1 MPAKNKKRTKKK
13 LKRSYGQEKKNLLPI
28 WQEYVIENHLS
39 IAKNREGLYYQELSL
54 FSCGQEKRRRK
65 NDMQNYS
72 CQYPYV
78 TSLCW
83 SFPKASRNTKNA
95 IAKHQIWI
103 PSFNHSFTR
112 IIIRIIFTKKWI
124 RNLKITGAVYQ
135 LSLMGLEFKLVWQP
149 SKQRTKTIS
158 CTQCKLW

>member
-1 MPAKNKKRTKKK
+1 MVK
-13 LKRSYGQEKKNLLPI
+13 KKNLLPI

-95 IAKHQIWI
+95 IAKHQSELHYSIR
-103 PSFNHSFTR
+103 FTR
-112 IIIRIIFTKKWI
+112 VWIFRKKMSRKKFCKNSEKIIVEGTEYLICGSILFLII
-124 RNLKITGAVYQ
+124 LYQ
-135 LSLMGLEFKLVWQP
+135 LF
-149 SKQRTKTIS
+149 
-158 CTQCKLW
+158 

>member
-1 MPAKNKKRTKKK
+1 MVK
-13 LKRSYGQEKKNLLPI
+13 KKNLLPI

-95 IAKHQIWI
+95 IAKHQSELYIIQFVSYSQECEFSGKRSREKKFCKNSEKLLLKETRDGI
-103 PSFNHSFTR
+103 PYLRKHALFDNFVSTFLRSPTRWGSLATSF
-112 IIIRIIFTKKWI
+112 
-124 RNLKITGAVYQ
+124 V
-135 LSLMGLEFKLVWQP
+135 
-149 SKQRTKTIS
+149 
-158 CTQCKLW
+158 

>member
-1 MPAKNKKRTKKK
+1 MVK
-13 LKRSYGQEKKNLLPI
+13 KKNLLPI

-95 IAKHQIWI
+95 IAKHQSEFTLFNSIHIHKRVNFPEKMSRKKFCKNSEKLLLKETRDGI
-103 PSFNHSFTR
+103 PYLRKHTLFDIFVSTFLRTRLGSLATSF
-112 IIIRIIFTKKWI
+112 
-124 RNLKITGAVYQ
+124 V
-135 LSLMGLEFKLVWQP
+135 
-149 SKQRTKTIS
+149 
-158 CTQCKLW
+158 

>member
-1 MPAKNKKRTKKK
+1 MVK
-13 LKRSYGQEKKNLLPI
+13 KKNLLPI

-95 IAKHQIWI
+95 IAKHQ
-103 PSFNHSFTR
+103 SELY
-112 IIIRIIFTKKWI
+112 IIQFVSYSQECEFSGKRCCEKNSVKIVKNYCWRKRGTEYLICGSILFLII
-124 RNLKITGAVYQ
+124 LYQ
-135 LSLMGLEFKLVWQP
+135 LF
-149 SKQRTKTIS
+149 
-158 CTQCKLW
+158 